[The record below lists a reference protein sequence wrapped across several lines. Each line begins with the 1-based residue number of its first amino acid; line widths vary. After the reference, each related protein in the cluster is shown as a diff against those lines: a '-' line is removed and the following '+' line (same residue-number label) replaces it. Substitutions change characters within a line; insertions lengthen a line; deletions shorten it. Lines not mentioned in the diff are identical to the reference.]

1 MNNNDGK
8 PAGDDVK
15 RSPKPKP
22 NKASSKSAPKSEK
35 SDAQSDGK
43 PEILP
48 PLDKVID
55 EAEEATQSAATRA
68 ISKIVGKITGHTS
81 DSQQAALD
89 SINTT
94 VSELGKLAEGMSSE
108 EKLELAEKMAEAGK
122 GAERVNEDNNSTWTK
137 ITNIAIGGLVL
148 IVTGVAVVATKGK
161 ILKDLPKA

>member
-1 MNNNDGK
+1 MINDEGK
-8 PAGDDVK
+8 PAGDNVK
-15 RSPKPKP
+15 RSPKPKQS
-22 NKASSKSAPKSEK
+22 KASSESSPKSK
-35 SDAQSDGK
+35 KTDAQNDGK

-48 PLDKVID
+48 PLDSVIE
-55 EAEEATQSAATRA
+55 EAEEATQNAAARA
-68 ISKIVGKITGHTS
+68 VSKIVGKITGHTS

-94 VSELGKLAEGMSSE
+94 VSELGKLAEGMSPE
-108 EKLELAEKMAEAGK
+108 DKLKLADKMAETGK
-122 GAERVNEDNNSTWTK
+122 GAERVNQDNNSTWTK